1 MQHSLNKEMRIRPIH
16 KLPVSRFNSEFGY
29 IQPDKPLITITVK
42 YLSRKNYADLL
53 YVQITE

>member
-1 MQHSLNKEMRIRPIH
+1 MRIRPIH